1 MVKWVVPGYTDFF
14 TGVSADCRAGLTVP
28 ATGLQIRVRV
38 RCEGYVHSFPTD
50 GPWWAIQ
57 YQDCDTDCQF
67 VEVEYSEDGGTT
79 WTTTPPES
87 AAGITWSI
95 YCSGDEPQPDAQH
108 SPQRCA
114 AITTLNAEQCAAAGG
129 EPCQQECQDCAL
141 PCGPEPT
148 EWRLIDRY
156 TGIVWFAG
164 YVVPNP
170 LYTGEGEAFCYDPCD
185 KNYPSD
191 PVSPQ
196 LLLEHFPIV
205 HYCHYTPAGWPTT
218 EGTWL
223 HLEVLGCDGAQWT
236 PVAKWCGC
244 HQDIGHYWP
253 IGDWPNQIDPCFISD
268 YFWRDVGE
276 PLRGNGGVYSTGG
289 ILLQSPPGCACLRDP
304 ATGEMVGQTETGT
317 TYERFCCPTCNRYLG
332 ATGCSTGLEYLGH
345 GEAVRFTGAVDNE
358 GSNLWNWEDANGD
371 SPAGS
376 WPTGDITIAGELR
389 SWRGPT
395 AGGTGGGYHPNL
407 ASLSFSSV
415 TLEPG
420 AVLAIS
426 LTTETL
432 TADDAKIEELML
444 DGGGVP
450 KACANGGEYAVGITV
465 TGTATF
471 KNGAE
476 TYVTGAFSN
485 QSAPHA
491 GITGNCVFESGSK
504 NFGTIAGNCD
514 FSDNASNEGTITG
527 DCTFAD
533 TAENND
539 TITGNCEFS
548 GDAVNAGTIT
558 GDATFSGNA
567 VNAGTVTGNATF
579 IGDSVNNG
587 TITGDA
593 TFSGNAVNAGT
604 VTGNCTFE
612 DNATNNDTIT
622 GNCEFSGDAV
632 NNGTITGDA
641 TFSGNGAN
649 TGTVDGNATFAN
661 AAYTSDP
668 TAGGVITGT
677 ITFSAATPVA
687 FVLSGSSVWSADA
700 SAWVFTTS
708 GQNWTFNGS
717 SSNTGTVDGD
727 ATFNGS
733 SSNSGTVT
741 GDATFGDT
749 ASMAGNVTGTATFTD
764 DACWSSGTAGAFDPD
779 PPPAC

>member
-1 MVKWVVPGYTDFF
+1 MDFISWIATDQALLPLLAGILSAAAIYPIGMLFGTGQGCCCGNPACCQHFCNKMCCNQVKWVVPGYTDFF
-14 TGVSADCRAGLTVP
+14 TGVSVDCRAGLTVP

-38 RCEGYVHSFPTD
+38 RCEGYVYEFPV
-50 GPWWAIQ
+50 GAQPWEIQ
-57 YQDCDTDCQF
+57 YRDCDTDCQF

-95 YCSGDEPQPDAQH
+95 HCDGDAEQPTADA
-108 SPQRCA
+108 SAPRCA
-114 AITTLNAEQCAAAGG
+114 AITSLNAAQCEAADG
-129 EPCQQECQDCAL
+129 EPCSLPCADCAL

-185 KNYPSD
+185 NNSPSD

-196 LLLEHFPIV
+196 LLLEHFPFV
-205 HYCHYTPAGWPTT
+205 SYYCDYTPAGWPTT

-244 HQDIGHYWP
+244 HQDIGHYWI

-304 ATGEMVGQTETGT
+304 ATGEMVGQTDT
-317 TYERFCCPTCNRYLG
+317 TYDRFCCPTCNRYLG
-332 ATGCSTGLEYLGH
+332 ATGCSTGLEYLDH
-345 GEAVRFTGAVDNE
+345 GEAVRFTGEVDNE

-376 WPTGDITIAGELR
+376 WPSGAITIAGELR

-395 AGGTGGGYHPNL
+395 MAGTIRGNYHPDL
-407 ASLSFSSV
+407 ASLSFPSV

-432 TADDAKIEELML
+432 TADAATIAELML

-450 KACANGGEYAVGITV
+450 KACANGGQYEVRIVV
-465 TGTATF
+465 TGAATF
-471 KNGAE
+471 INGAE
-476 TYVTGAFSN
+476 NLAKGEDGTAEWLVFPDAT
-485 QSAPHA
+485 A
-491 GITGNCVFESGSK
+491 GITGDCVFESGSK
-504 NFGTIAGNCD
+504 NTGTIRGNCT
-514 FSDNASNEGTITG
+514 FSDDASNDGKVAG

-533 TAENND
+533 TAEN
-539 TITGNCEFS
+539 S
-548 GDAVNAGTIT
+548 GSIW
-558 GDATFSGNA
+558 
-567 VNAGTVTGNATF
+567 
-579 IGDSVNNG
+579 
-587 TITGDA
+587 
-593 TFSGNAVNAGT
+593 
-604 VTGNCTFE
+604 GNCT
-612 DNATNNDTIT
+612 
-622 GNCEFSGDAV
+622 FSGDAV

-641 TFSGNGAN
+641 TFSGNATN
-649 TGTVDGNATFAN
+649 AGTVTGNC
-661 AAYTSDP
+661 
-668 TAGGVITGT
+668 
-677 ITFSAATPVA
+677 TFSGSAT
-687 FVLSGSSVWSADA
+687 
-700 SAWVFTTS
+700 
-708 GQNWTFNGS
+708 
-717 SSNTGTVDGD
+717 NTGTVDGD
-727 ATFNGS
+727 ATFNG
-733 SSNSGTVT
+733 
-741 GDATFGDT
+741 T
-749 ASMAGNVTGTATFTD
+749 ASMAGNVTGTATFND
-764 DACWSSGTAGAFDPD
+764 DACWSSGTAGTFDPD